1 MQTEYTKPRPG
12 SYNDHMQYPWAMQR
26 TLAPSH
32 ATKTTGAH
40 ATRCSRCG
48 EPPSHMQPHQVVHTQ
63 CDAATITIYNNDT
76 HSLWTTQQTLNP
88 SHATD
93 PMEPQR
99 RVAHTLHSTATTRK
113 TALLQITDNARKF
126 SAARS
131 GTDAQCAVNTRR
143 YGDDN
148 QQAHATRQ
156 CAANGSAYLFI
167 SLTQHI
173 TDMHSHDDDNAISHH
188 IHGSTLHGI
197 PVPIKV
203 GIDPSRVRVWVTSV
217 IPGSIPVPKF
227 PNIASYLADEVSIH
241 HNH

>member
-1 MQTEYTKPRPG
+1 MQTEYMKPRPG
-12 SYNDHMQYPWAMQR
+12 SYNDHMQYPLAMQR

-40 ATRCSRCG
+40 ATRCSRRG

-126 SAARS
+126 SAGQRREIERQRKPRISTGQRTSNMLNDDHGEELHLVVS
-131 GTDAQCAVNTRR
+131 GDDPKALNSKIRNRCAVC
-143 YGDDN
+143 GE
-148 QQAHATRQ
+148 HAQ
-156 CAANGSAYLFI
+156 I
-167 SLTQHI
+167 
-173 TDMHSHDDDNAISHH
+173 
-188 IHGSTLHGI
+188 
-197 PVPIKV
+197 
-203 GIDPSRVRVWVTSV
+203 W
-217 IPGSIPVPKF
+217 
-227 PNIASYLADEVSIH
+227 
-241 HNH
+241 